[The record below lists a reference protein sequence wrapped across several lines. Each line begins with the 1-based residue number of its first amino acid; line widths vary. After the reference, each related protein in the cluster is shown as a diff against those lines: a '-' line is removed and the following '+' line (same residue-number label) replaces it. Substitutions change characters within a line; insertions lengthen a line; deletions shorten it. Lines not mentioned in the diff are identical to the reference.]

1 MEPPWSNSMLEKFWL
16 KRQTRT
22 IIVIGRLSDL
32 AINANLELTQGAHTQ
47 RGVTNMHRLSVFS
60 E

>member
-22 IIVIGRLSDL
+22 INVLGRLSDL
-32 AINANLELTQGAHTQ
+32 AINANLELTQGAHT
-47 RGVTNMHRLSVFS
+47 
-60 E
+60 